1 MDKNLNLYVYS
12 RPGFMIGVVEKYVSL
27 IWTIRYDEAGEF
39 ELETIYTPEL
49 RALLIEDNL
58 VSTDL
63 KNRFAIIQSIE
74 IEKDDD
80 GNATM
85 IVKGKT
91 IEIIMDRR
99 LILKILRF
107 GDENIGQTANIQQ
120 SMKKIIDDN
129 IIDPTDPNRKISDFV
144 FVSSRDYAVTSLEF
158 AETFHQISV
167 YEAIS
172 NTCKDNHIGFKL
184 LLNNNGEFYFSLFKG
199 RDLSGKVLFSP
210 YYDNINNTK
219 FSTDSE
225 AHKNT
230 LITTNE
236 SGDTLVITNEE
247 SMPYGLDRKEV
258 FENLGE
264 LKDNSKEVLTDQEIE
279 KKAIKKLNLEYKKKT
294 GFDGE
299 IITDVFYKY
308 EEDYDVGDR
317 VWIEDEYGNT
327 EAVYISEIVIT
338 CDENGLT
345 IIPTF
350 KEIDW
355 NWEEE

>member
-1 MDKNLNLYVYS
+1 MDNTLNLYVYS
-12 RPGFMIGVVEKYVSL
+12 RPGFMVGVVEKYISL

-49 RALLIEDNL
+49 RELLLQDYF
-58 VSTDL
+58 VTTDI
-63 KNRFAIIQSIE
+63 KKRYAVIQSIE
-74 IEKDDD
+74 IEKDDE

-85 IVKGKT
+85 LVKGKT
-91 IEIIMDRR
+91 IEIILDRR
-99 LILKILRF
+99 IILTFVRF
-107 GDENIGQTANIQQ
+107 GDENNNIKVSIQE
-120 SMKKIIDDN
+120 SMKTLLNTN
-129 IIDPTDPNRKISDFV
+129 IIDPSDTNRRIDNFNFV
-144 FVSSRDYAVTSLEF
+144 YNREEAVVSQVF

-172 NTCKDNHIGFKL
+172 DTCKDNHLGFEL
-184 LLNNNGEFYFSLFKG
+184 LLDEYGNFFFSLIKG
-199 RDLSGKVLFSP
+199 HDLTDKVLFSP
-210 YYDNINNTK
+210 YYNNINNTK

-225 AHKNT
+225 LHKNT

-236 SGDTLVITNEE
+236 DSETLVITNEE
-247 SMPYGLDRKEV
+247 IMPSGINRKEV

-264 LKDNSKEVLTDQEIE
+264 LKDNSKEKLTDEEIE
-279 KKAIKKLNLEYKKKT
+279 TKAIKKLNLDHKVKT

-299 IITDVFYKY
+299 IITDIIYKY
-308 EEDYDVGDR
+308 GEDYDVGDR

-327 EAVYISEIVIT
+327 EAVYISEVVIT
-338 CDENGLT
+338 CDENGMT